1 MEGFQRIIS
10 IIAIVILI
18 ICLVIIGITLSRSNK
33 TQVWPP
39 MVGDCPDYWIDAS
52 GNGAKCVNSKDLGTC
67 KANLGADGHSTMDF
81 TVAPYVGS
89 NGLCAKYTWANACG
103 LTWDGITYGNNGN
116 PCDTTKD
123 EATSK

>member
-39 MVGDCPDYWIDAS
+39 MVGDCPDYWVDTS
-52 GNGAKCVNSKDLGTC
+52 GNGGNCVNSKGLGTC
-67 KANLGADGHSTMDF
+67 SASGSSMNF
-81 TVAPYVGS
+81 TAAPYVGS
-89 NGLCAKYTWANACG
+89 NGLCSKYNWATKCG
-103 LTWDGITYGNNGN
+103 LTWDGITSGVSN
-116 PCDTTKD
+116 PCDSSLNST
-123 EATSK
+123 